1 MRRVRSHG
9 VDLRSGP
16 PALCFPVRCP
26 MHIDLSRIHAL
37 LLPLALLGGT
47 SVPVARPATPG
58 PPPRIIFEVG
68 ERLTFDAK
76 VNSFNAGKATVSVE
90 GIEMVRGIPTFHT
103 IFDIRGRVLFKK
115 FANHYESW
123 FDTTNIVS
131 LRHSQKTDDVDK
143 KYEFF
148 PDKKMYIK
156 NGDGIENPSVSMPI
170 DECSFLYYL
179 RSLPLEVGKT
189 YTVDRYYHA
198 DKNPIVVT
206 VLRKEHIKVPAGEFD
221 AIVLKP
227 VIKSNG
233 LFSEK
238 SDAEVWLADDPFH
251 TLLRLKSGL
260 SLGTLYLELKEIER
274 PTSP

>member
-1 MRRVRSHG
+1 
-9 VDLRSGP
+9 
-16 PALCFPVRCP
+16 
-26 MHIDLSRIHAL
+26 MHVELSRFRAL
-37 LLPLALLGGT
+37 LLPLLVGIGASLPKP
-47 SVPVARPATPG
+47 VPSEAREAERGVLVASSAVPATLPL
-58 PPPRIIFEVG
+58 PNKITFQVG
-68 ERLTFDAK
+68 ERLTFNAK
-76 VNSFNAGKATVSVE
+76 VSAFNAGKATISVE

-123 FDTTNIVS
+123 FDTTNLVS
-131 LRHSQKTDDVDK
+131 LRAIQKTDDVDK

-148 PDKKMYIK
+148 PDKKIYIK

-170 DECSFLYYL
+170 DESSFIYYL
-179 RSLPLEVGKT
+179 RSLPLEVGKI

-206 VLRKEHIKVPAGEFD
+206 VLRKEHISVPAGEFD

-227 VIKSNG
+227 VIQSNG
-233 LFSEK
+233 LFSVK
-238 SDAEVWLADDPFH
+238 ADAEVWLASDSSH
-251 TLLRLKSGL
+251 TLLRLKSKL
-260 SLGTLYLELKEIER
+260 PLGTLYLELKEIER